1 MIDFDENENN
11 KKIKKHNLKKN
22 QTEFDKILHDK
33 QQKEQEK
40 LLKKDKKKEVKAKRL
55 ALQKEF
61 KAKFNEKDK
70 PETKTEDVIKEEEE
84 EEIDNCQED
93 NSNIKLYMIVSA
105 ISYSYYR
112 IIPNVIPKCV
122 LE

>member
-1 MIDFDENENN
+1 MIDSDENESN
-11 KKIKKHNLKKN
+11 KKIKKHNIKKN
-22 QTEFDKILHDK
+22 QTEFDKILQDK

-40 LLKKDKKKEVKAKRL
+40 LLKKDKKKEGKAKRL

-84 EEIDNCQED
+84 EIENFQED
-93 NSNIKLYMIVSA
+93 SSNIKLYMIVST
-105 ISYSYYR
+105 ISYS
-112 IIPNVIPKCV
+112 
-122 LE
+122 